1 MPKDNWTSW
10 CRSSHFRLG
19 HASVTIHKDGISL
32 NASLNK
38 IVDVAKYQNVRI
50 DLNHP
55 DPDLATKIKCELN
68 NDEEDKNNFKIIR
81 PRHIEDK
88 RRGFI
93 ACRNLIDSQP
103 KLKKI
108 GQKLRSARRIEVKE
122 YGKDK
127 SSFTFDLQPVCELS
141 VANAADLP
149 AKGGIY
155 RYVDKSEIVY
165 YGRAKNIKLRA
176 RDSIRDNWVYDK
188 IEYSLI
194 DSESEQVFWESKF
207 LDDFKASNNRLP
219 RYNQLSGT
227 SIIKLESRRSDE
239 SVI

>member
-88 RRGFI
+88 RRGFV
-93 ACRNLIDSQP
+93 ACSNLILSQS

-108 GQKLRSARRIEVKE
+108 SQNKRSGRRIEVNA
-122 YGKDK
+122 YGIN
-127 SSFTFDLQPVCELS
+127 SNAFTFNLDPCFENS
-141 VANAADLP
+141 VTDAALLP
-149 AKGGIY
+149 NKAGIY
-155 RYVDKSEIVY
+155 RYWDKAEIVY
-165 YGRAKNIKLRA
+165 IGRGKNIKA
-176 RDSIRDNWVYDK
+176 RSRDINRNSWVYDK

-194 DSESEQVFWESKF
+194 EDEHNQIFWESKF
-207 LDDFKASNNRLP
+207 INTFKLEYFRLP
-219 RYNQLSGT
+219 RYNEVSGT
-227 SIIKLESRRSDE
+227 SIIKLENGRSNE
-239 SVI
+239 PII